1 VTHRPPVLH
10 ALVWPRHTPRLVLRP
25 VTLGD
30 VDAILAYR
38 SLTEVGEFTSRGP
51 MSRAEVEE
59 RVELLR
65 ESATAGAP
73 QPRLGLVVEHDGA
86 VVGDCSVRLESDD
99 NGMWR
104 ASVAYAIG
112 PGEQGRGYA
121 TEVVRDLLVICFGH
135 LHLALVEADVFVPHV
150 ASQRVLE
157 KAGLRRVAHTPAG
170 SEGGGRPRLD
180 DFVYAVTAAEWAAHH
195 R

>member
-1 VTHRPPVLH
+1 VTRRAPDLN
-10 ALVWPRHTPRLVLRP
+10 ALVWPRYTDRLALRP
-25 VTLGD
+25 VALGD

-38 SLTEVGEFTSRGP
+38 SLPEVGEFTSHGP
-51 MSRAEVEE
+51 MNRAAVEA

-65 ESATAGAP
+65 EGTTPDAP
-73 QPRLGLVVEHDGA
+73 DPRLGLVVERGGA

-104 ASVAYAIG
+104 ASVGYAIG
-112 PGEQGRGYA
+112 PDHQGRGFA
-121 TEVVRDLLVICFGH
+121 TEVVRELLAICFGH
-135 LHLALVEADVFVPHV
+135 LHLALVEADVFVPHL

-170 SEGGGRPRLD
+170 SQGEGRPRLD
-180 DFVYAVTAAEWAAHH
+180 DYVYAVTAAEWAAHH
-195 R
+195 G

>member
-1 VTHRPPVLH
+1 MTHRPPDLGI
-10 ALVWPRHTPRLVLRP
+10 LVWPRPTPRLALRP

-38 SLTEVGEFTSRGP
+38 SLPEVGEFTSRGP
-51 MSRAEVEE
+51 MNRAEVEA

-65 ESATAGAP
+65 QGATAGAP

-86 VVGDCSVRLESDD
+86 VVGDCSVRLEPDD

-104 ASVAYAIG
+104 AGVGYAIG
-112 PGEQGRGYA
+112 PGHQGCGYA
-121 TEVVRDLLVICFGH
+121 TEVVRELLVICFGH

-157 KAGLRRVAHTPAG
+157 KAGLRRVARTPAG

-180 DFVYAVTAAEWAAHH
+180 DYVYAVTAAEWAAHH
-195 R
+195 H